1 VVIQRKTGKGMKYT
15 TRKKGRKRE
24 IQIKRGGMEDEDE
37 VIRTEAVLISESL
50 PTARH

>member
-1 VVIQRKTGKGMKYT
+1 MKYE

-24 IQIKRGGMEDEDE
+24 VQINGMEDEDE

-50 PTARH
+50 PTHRH